1 MFSFRERL
9 AIMLLGKLKYDYKKD
24 EVMKCKRNDF
34 IIIACNVLRVDPD
47 ELTDKICKMLGATPV
62 ED

>member
-9 AIMLLGKLKYDYKKD
+9 AIRLLGKLKYDYKKD

-34 IIIACNVLRVDPD
+34 IIIVCNVLRVDPD
-47 ELTDKICKMLGATPV
+47 
-62 ED
+62 

>member
-9 AIMLLGKLKYDYKKD
+9 AIRLLGKLKYDYD
-24 EVMKCKRNDF
+24 RCEVVKCKRNDF
-34 IIIACNVLRVDPD
+34 ICIACNVLGVDPD
-47 ELTDKICKMLGATPV
+47 ELTDKICKELGATPV

>member
-9 AIMLLGKLKYDYKKD
+9 AIKVLGKMKYDYNKC
-24 EVMKCKRNDF
+24 EVIKCKRNDF
-34 IIIACNVLRVDPD
+34 IIIACNVLGVDPD
-47 ELTDKICKMLGATPV
+47 KLTDKICQALNATPV